1 MMVAALR
8 ALFFLVGVGGG
19 TFGLAVLWA
28 LGHTVASGQL
38 QNPRTHRLVSYALDP
53 VEFVLFCGVAGL
65 LAVSFVVFGV
75 RMVLLAFETLK
86 PPPGP
91 KATTP

>member
-1 MMVAALR
+1 MLAVLR
-8 ALFFLVGVGGG
+8 ALFFLLGVAGG

-28 LGHTVASGQL
+28 LGHTVASGRL
-38 QNPRTHRLVSYALDP
+38 QNPRTHHLVSYAADP

-75 RMVLLAFETLK
+75 RMVLLALETLK
-86 PPPGP
+86 PPAGP
-91 KATTP
+91 RATTP